1 MCKAGPARARRKSS
15 WADRHVTASRLGVGA
30 PNLSTS
36 TALRGDGVT
45 RTCTMLNF
53 SLYYLALPPLRRLG
67 QSLWQ
72 PAGGNRHI
80 SSSESF
86 LSGGRRQATAL
97 SIALQHNSCVA
108 TVATQFFFSQWP
120 LFRDLDSLG
129 SQRPVRGRV
138 LVVRSYSDCSFS
150 RSGTAGPSCCVLSRA
165 VFSSLERRGQ

>member
-1 MCKAGPARARRKSS
+1 MRKAGPARARRKSS
-15 WADRHVTASRLGVGA
+15 RADRHVTASRLGVRA
-30 PNLSTS
+30 PNLSTTSS

-80 SSSESF
+80 SSSF
-86 LSGGRRQATAL
+86 LSEGRRQATAL

-129 SQRPVRGRV
+129 SQGQ
-138 LVVRSYSDCSFS
+138 SEAACNM
-150 RSGTAGPSCCVLSRA
+150 SCFRIV
-165 VFSSLERRGQ
+165 